1 MHTHLNSIKKA
12 VNEHSEALSDYN
24 QRSAA
29 MHLMLGK
36 ALDGMKDKVGH
47 STILK
52 GHLGNLTRCANALA
66 RAHKSMHEAVTAVH
80 EQMHKSV
87 DAMATQAGVRL
98 IGTNANSTE
107 ASNDTTHGGGNT
119 TAPGELSQGFKAAGM
134 SADQLQRL
142 EKSLSQPTAF
152 SKVQGIVGHVNSNQ
166 TADPFGF
173 AKSAPVDDLSKS
185 VTRTK
190 TLSTYEQR
198 QRDGK

>member
-12 VNEHSEALSDYN
+12 VNEHSEALSEYN

-47 STILK
+47 STVLK

-87 DAMATQAGVRL
+87 DAMATQAGVKL
-98 IGTNANSTE
+98 IGTNANDFAARNDSTG
-107 ASNDTTHGGGNT
+107 HGPAADMSSAGT
-119 TAPGELSQGFKAAGM
+119 VEQGFKASGM
-134 SADQLQRL
+134 NATQLQRL
-142 EKSLSQPTAF
+142 EKSLGAPTVF
-152 SKVQGIVGHVNSNQ
+152 SKVQAIVNQRPNQ
-166 TADPFGF
+166 TR
-173 AKSAPVDDLSKS
+173 AKSLDGGWQSVPERERSGQPVVLSEFQK
-185 VTRTK
+185 
-190 TLSTYEQR
+190 R
-198 QRDGK
+198 QRS

>member
-47 STILK
+47 STVLK

-66 RAHKSMHEAVTAVH
+66 RAHKLMHEAVTAVH

-87 DAMATQAGVRL
+87 DAMATQAGVKL
-98 IGTNANSTE
+98 IGTNANDFAARQDSTSHGP
-107 ASNDTTHGGGNT
+107 AADTSSVGTV
-119 TAPGELSQGFKAAGM
+119 EQGFKAAGM

-142 EKSLSQPTAF
+142 EKSLGQPTVF
-152 SKVQGIVGHVNSNQ
+152 SKVQGIVNQ
-166 TADPFGF
+166 RPNQAL
-173 AKSAPVDDLSKS
+173 AKSSDGGWKALPERGQQERVLSE
-185 VTRTK
+185 
-190 TLSTYEQR
+190 YEKRNQ
-198 QRDGK
+198 K

>member
-12 VNEHSEALSDYN
+12 VNEHSEALSDYD

-87 DAMATQAGVRL
+87 DAMATQAGVKL
-98 IGTNANSTE
+98 IGTNANDFAARQDSTSHGP
-107 ASNDTTHGGGNT
+107 AADTSSAGTV
-119 TAPGELSQGFKAAGM
+119 EQGFKASGM
-134 SADQLQRL
+134 NATQLQRL
-142 EKSLSQPTAF
+142 DKSLGAPSLF
-152 SKVQGIVGHVNSNQ
+152 SKVQGMVNERPNQRLGKCDVGGWKALPERGQQERV
-166 TADPFGF
+166 
-173 AKSAPVDDLSKS
+173 
-185 VTRTK
+185 
-190 TLSTYEQR
+190 LSTFEQR
-198 QRDGK
+198 KLDGKQ